1 MVATKRS
8 RKIALALLL
17 IVALFMAACSS
28 GSDEKVSTGG
38 SITIGAE
45 HEPDCLDFVGSCSGA
60 SWGYWTVAVN
70 TLPRVYSVERI
81 GDSDKW
87 ENKITNLM
95 AKEPELETDPVQ
107 KITYTIAEDAVWSD
121 GKPIVGQDF
130 VYTWD
135 QVANTD
141 DVYDQ
146 TGYKNIDTVVVD
158 KDDDKV
164 VVVTFKKDE
173 NFAGWKGLF
182 GGNYGVLPS
191 HILEGKD
198 RAKETADGY
207 AFSGGPFKL
216 EGGAKGWKKGE
227 AITLVRNDKYWGEK
241 AKLDKVTFRFQ
252 SDTTAQFTA
261 YKAGETLAIYPQP
274 QIDVIDS
281 INGGDLPGQKKV
293 NAVTGNLEA
302 LWLNNEAAPFDDKNV
317 REALGY
323 SMDRDAVVKAL
334 FGDIGVDKAVHSFL
348 APVVSQF
355 SEPSGFEKFKP
366 DTKKVEELLTASG
379 YAKNPQGI
387 YAKGGQE
394 LSFAIHTTEG
404 NQRRKL
410 TLETLQKQLQDA
422 GWKVELKFVPAGD
435 LFGTIGPEGTFQ
447 AALYA
452 QVLTTLDPGNCLLFC
467 SENIPTTANGNSGNN
482 WTRTNIKTAD
492 PLLRNVDLELDEDKR
507 IESSKKSEKLLAEDA
522 TSYPLDPLPNIFLW
536 SDKLGGDIDENPIM
550 GPFWTLSKWGLK

>member
-45 HEPDCLDFVGSCSGA
+45 QEPDCLDFVGSCSGA

-198 RAKETADGY
+198 RAKET
-207 AFSGGPFKL
+207 
-216 EGGAKGWKKGE
+216 EQTNHQAK
-227 AITLVRNDKYWGEK
+227 T
-241 AKLDKVTFRFQ
+241 
-252 SDTTAQFTA
+252 
-261 YKAGETLAIYPQP
+261 
-274 QIDVIDS
+274 
-281 INGGDLPGQKKV
+281 
-293 NAVTGNLEA
+293 
-302 LWLNNEAAPFDDKNV
+302 
-317 REALGY
+317 
-323 SMDRDAVVKAL
+323 
-334 FGDIGVDKAVHSFL
+334 
-348 APVVSQF
+348 
-355 SEPSGFEKFKP
+355 
-366 DTKKVEELLTASG
+366 
-379 YAKNPQGI
+379 
-387 YAKGGQE
+387 
-394 LSFAIHTTEG
+394 
-404 NQRRKL
+404 
-410 TLETLQKQLQDA
+410 
-422 GWKVELKFVPAGD
+422 
-435 LFGTIGPEGTFQ
+435 
-447 AALYA
+447 
-452 QVLTTLDPGNCLLFC
+452 
-467 SENIPTTANGNSGNN
+467 
-482 WTRTNIKTAD
+482 
-492 PLLRNVDLELDEDKR
+492 
-507 IESSKKSEKLLAEDA
+507 
-522 TSYPLDPLPNIFLW
+522 
-536 SDKLGGDIDENPIM
+536 
-550 GPFWTLSKWGLK
+550 